1 MKKET
6 RKKLENMAEKYA
18 KHGVNMTDCINLY
31 NMSLPLY
38 KNDEEVTVLQLRLA
52 LAEQFN
58 EHDYFTSEDVAI
70 VTGESVEKVNQH
82 IEENK
87 EELMNNGSIVEISS
101 TIPRLFDK

>member
-1 MKKET
+1 MKKEI
-6 RKKLENMAEKYA
+6 RKKLENMVEKYA
-18 KHGVNMTDCINLY
+18 KHGVTITDCINLY

-38 KNDEEVTVLQLRLA
+38 KSEEAAVVGLRLA

-58 EHDYFTSEDVAI
+58 EHDYFTSEDVAV

-87 EELMNNGSIVEISS
+87 EELMQNGSIVEVSS
-101 TIPRLFDK
+101 SIPGLFDK

>member
-18 KHGVNMTDCINLY
+18 RHGVTITDCINLY
-31 NMSLPLY
+31 NMGLPLY
-38 KNDEEVTVLQLRLA
+38 KSEEAAVVGLRLA
-52 LAEQFN
+52 LAERFN
-58 EHDYFTSEDVAI
+58 EHDYFTSEDVAV
-70 VTGESVEKVNQH
+70 VTGESVEQVNQH

-101 TIPRLFDK
+101 SIPELFDK